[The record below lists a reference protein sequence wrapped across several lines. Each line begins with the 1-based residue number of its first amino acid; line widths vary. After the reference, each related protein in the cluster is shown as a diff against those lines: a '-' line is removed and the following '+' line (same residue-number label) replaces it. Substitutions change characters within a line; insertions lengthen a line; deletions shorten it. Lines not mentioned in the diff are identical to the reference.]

1 MTPPAARDPND
12 NARRRDVS
20 LDEYVKGVRAGDRA
34 LMGRA
39 ITLIESN
46 RPADQEFAEELLT
59 RLMPH
64 SGGSIRVGITGV
76 PGVGKSTFID
86 TLGSIL
92 TEAGHRLAV
101 LAVDPSSGVSG
112 GSILGDK
119 TRMPRLA
126 VHANAFIRPSPSAG
140 VLGGVARRTRETMHL
155 CEAAGFDIVLVE
167 TVGVGQSETVVAE
180 MTDFFL
186 ALMLPG
192 AGDELQGIK
201 RGLLE
206 LADMIVINKADGDNK
221 ARVEQAARE
230 YRNVMHYARP
240 SDGDW
245 TPPVLTCS
253 ALTGEGIED
262 VWRAIVDRHGELRAA
277 GELDRRRRR
286 QALRWMQSMIDE
298 QLRRLLAAHPGAEAV
313 RAEVQAEVLAGRLPA
328 GTGARRILDAF
339 TAR

>member
-1 MTPPAARDPND
+1 
-12 NARRRDVS
+12 
-20 LDEYVKGVRAGDRA
+20 
-34 LMGRA
+34 
-39 ITLIESN
+39 
-46 RPADQEFAEELLT
+46 
-59 RLMPH
+59 
-64 SGGSIRVGITGV
+64 VGITGV

-86 TLGSIL
+86 TLGSML
-92 TEAGHRLAV
+92 TDAGHRLAV

-126 VHANAFIRPSPSAG
+126 VHESAFIRPSPSAG

-155 CEAAGFDIVLVE
+155 CEAAGFDIVFIE

-206 LADMIVINKADGDNK
+206 LADMIVINKADGDNR

-253 ALTGEGIED
+253 ALTGEGVEP
-262 VWRAIVDRHGELRAA
+262 VWRAVADRHGAMRAG
-277 GELDRRRRR
+277 GELDERRRR

-298 QLRRLLAAHPGAEAV
+298 RLRLLLAAHPQARAV
-313 RAEVQAEVLAGRLPA
+313 RAEVEAEVLAGRLPA
-328 GTGARRILDAF
+328 GAGARRILDAF